1 MEILQA
7 LTRKIPLTNDVN
19 LRTVAAQ
26 CEHFTGADFKALL
39 YSAQLDAIHATLSN
53 PDLDGDYDPPMT
65 LSKKQC
71 SMGADEWKLTFMESF
86 SADGDYMGNNA
97 DDNNAREVDVTSR
110 SPSRRLRRDNG
121 NSVHFGSP
129 RRSATG
135 SESSNNSMDFVQVN
149 VQDLKSDGVSS
160 LAEGRVVAEDDPGS
174 DVRSDVK
181 GHCSDGRSD
190 VKGHGPSLRK
200 LAAVKRGST
209 TTTTTKPRMSDIIG
223 GGFVVFLFSR
233 TGSSSVKVIIVD

>member
-19 LRTVAAQ
+19 LRTIAAK

-39 YSAQLDAIHATLSN
+39 YNAQLDAIHGTLSN
-53 PDLDGDYDPPMT
+53 PDPDGDYDPPMT

-86 SADGDYMGNNA
+86 SADGDYMGNTPDETNTQQQ
-97 DDNNAREVDVTSR
+97 EELLSR

-121 NSVHFGSP
+121 NSVQFSSP
-129 RRSATG
+129 TRENRSTTG

-149 VQDLKSDGVSS
+149 IQDLKSDGVSQQ
-160 LAEGRVVAEDDPGS
+160 LAEGKGVGEDGPVS
-174 DVRSDVK
+174 DVRSE
-181 GHCSDGRSD
+181 
-190 VKGHGPSLRK
+190 VKGHGPSLK
-200 LAAVKRGST
+200 QLADVKRGST
-209 TTTTTKPRMSDIIG
+209 TMKPRMSDVIG
-223 GGFVVFLFSR
+223 GGFVVSYFTYRLIICL
-233 TGSSSVKVIIVD
+233 KVIIVD